1 MSVIFGGLLLAGP
14 QQVVAQ
20 QPEETIDEI
29 QVTATRR
36 AVSATK
42 VSAALTL
49 VSREDIAGEKL
60 ATDAL
65 ASEVGVYLQQT
76 TVGQGAAIIRGLK
89 GSEILHLVDGL
100 RLNNAIFRNAPT
112 QYLALVAPG
121 SIERMEVVR
130 GSPTSLY
137 GSDAVGGVI
146 QVISRLP
153 QFDDDRWQ
161 LRRELAASA
170 DSAELGKSLRG
181 AVEFGNRERA
191 GLVSAAWQESGNRR
205 TGGGERIAPSGFE
218 SYSGRGAFLLRPDD
232 SQSWVADVQFTRQPE
247 TPRVDELVPGY
258 GETEPASSEFFFAP
272 NERYFARLRHT
283 RADGWLAADWTID
296 AGWQRINDDRR
307 TRNFGEDIRRLEKN
321 RSDLF
326 GLSVNAARDIGLAS
340 WVMGFEAY
348 HDTVHSSRVEVDL
361 ANGTEREVQSRFPDG
376 ASVRQRAL
384 FANVSHPLG
393 ERHVLAGGVRLSSVD
408 IDLTATSISDAADI
422 TINDASADIGWVF
435 DVSDTTQLVANL
447 GHGFRAPNIFDL
459 GTLGERPGNRFN
471 IPNPAL
477 ESERVTQYDIGL
489 RRRSSNWSGEIVAYQ
504 LDYTDRIQSA
514 LTGTTTPDGRDIVQ
528 SRNLG
533 RAEIY
538 GIEAGLQYRPEGL
551 WSAEI
556 LVNLTRGEQREE
568 DGSIV
573 PGDRIPPLNGRLAVV
588 REIDDRLR
596 LTAALT
602 FADDQRR
609 LSPRDARDNRI
620 DPLGTSGWGI
630 ASVHFA
636 WVPGDT
642 WQLRAGVDNL
652 LDRQY
657 RVHGSGIDATGRSLF
672 ATVTANW

>member
-1 MSVIFGGLLLAGP
+1 MAATAFALMSVAAP
-14 QQVVAQ
+14 PAVAQ
-20 QPEETIDEI
+20 EEEAIDEI

-36 AVSATK
+36 PVAAAK
-42 VSAALTL
+42 VSAALT
-49 VSREDIAGEKL
+49 VVARDDISNEKL

-112 QYLALVAPG
+112 QYLSLVAPG

-153 QFDDDRWQ
+153 RFDDDRFQ
-161 LRRELAASA
+161 VSREVAAGV

-181 AVEFGNRERA
+181 SLEFGNRERA
-191 GLVSAAWQESGNRR
+191 ALVSAAWQESGNRR
-205 TGGGERIAPSGFE
+205 TGSGERVAPSGFE
-218 SYSGRGAFLLRPDD
+218 SYSARTAFVLRPDE
-232 SQSWVADVQFTRQPE
+232 SQSWVADLQFTRQPE
-247 TPRVDELVPGY
+247 TPRVDELVPGF

-283 RADGWLAADWTID
+283 RDDGWLQADWTID

-307 TRNFGEDIRRLEKN
+307 SRNFGAPERTLEKN
-321 RSDLF
+321 RSDLY
-326 GLSVNAARDIGLAS
+326 GVSVNATRDLGLAA
-340 WVMGFEAY
+340 WVVGVEAY
-348 HDTVHSSRVEVDL
+348 HDTVHSSRVEVDISS
-361 ANGTEREVQSRFPDG
+361 GVRSERQSRFPDG
-376 ASVRQRAL
+376 ASVQQRAL
-384 FANVSHPLG
+384 FANVSRPFG
-393 ERHVLAGGVRLSSVD
+393 DRHALAGGVRVSSVD
-408 IDLTATSISDAADI
+408 IDLTATTVSDAADI
-422 TINDASADIGWVF
+422 SINDASADLGWVF
-435 DVSDTTQLVANL
+435 DVSDTVQLAANL

-489 RRRSSNWSGEIVAYQ
+489 RRRAATWSGEIVAYQ

-533 RAEIY
+533 EAEIY
-538 GIEAGLQYRPEGL
+538 GLEAGLRWHPAGP
-551 WSAEI
+551 WSGEV

-568 DGSIV
+568 DGSLAS
-573 PGDRIPPLNGRLAVV
+573 GDRIPPVNGRLRVQ
-588 REIDDRLR
+588 RDIDDRLR
-596 LTAALT
+596 LTASLN
-602 FADDQRR
+602 FADEQLR
-609 LSPRDARDNRI
+609 LSPRDVRDNRI
-620 DPLGTSGWGI
+620 DPSGTPGWGI
-630 ASVHFA
+630 AAVG
-636 WVPGDT
+636 VT
-642 WQLRAGVDNL
+642 WTPDDVWRISAGVDNL
-652 LDRQY
+652 LDKRY
-657 RVHGSGIDATGRSLF
+657 RVHGSGIDAPGRNVY
-672 ATVTANW
+672 VTAMARW